1 MQPTKVY
8 YSIAEV
14 RQMTNLPAS
23 TLYYWERQFKQ
34 LSPHKDER
42 NNRYYTEKDIELIK
56 QIKYIRNELHITRI
70 QAIRSELN
78 SGSKNI
84 DLRQK
89 VSEILQQV
97 KNEITEIKAKI

>member
-1 MQPTKVY
+1 
-8 YSIAEV
+8 
-14 RQMTNLPAS
+14 MTDLPAS